1 MSPFNNLTHIYYHE
15 KGITLFL
22 LSLLFITPGCKQS
35 KETIVNEY
43 NIVPLPN
50 QMIPQQGRFEISKK
64 VRVITTACTPDVQI
78 IADSLINR
86 LKLTSGITIKQTF
99 ENVTDEP
106 VIRFVPQDGMPE
118 EGYKLSVTP
127 QNITLTAS
135 TPKGFFYAVQT
146 LYQLLPP
153 VVYGNQKVKNAEW
166 SVPAVEIEDAP
177 RFAYRGLMLDV
188 CRHFSPVEYI
198 YKFID
203 MLAMHKMNTFHW
215 HLTDDQ
221 GWRIEIKKYPKLTE
235 IGSKRKETL
244 VDYYYVNYPQVF
256 DGKEHGGYYTQEQI
270 KAIVDYAAS
279 KFITV
284 IPEIEMPGH
293 AIAAIASYPELS
305 CTPDSTCDVTGT
317 WGVFEQVFCPSD
329 TTFQFLEGVMDEV
342 MDLFP
347 SKYIHI
353 GGDECP
359 KTAWINSEYCQSLI
373 KQLGLKDDVT
383 PNVIDGK
390 KHTKEE
396 KLQSYFITRME
407 KYLNSKGRNI
417 IGWDE
422 ILEGG
427 LAPNATVMSWRGV
440 EGGLNAAKAGHN
452 AIMTPNPYAYL
463 DQYQEEPEIA
473 PVTIGGYNTLKK
485 TYSYNP
491 VPDDANELVK
501 KHIIGVQGNI
511 WTEYMPGNDNRDYQA
526 FPRAVAIAETGWTL
540 NANKNWNNFCQRMVE
555 DFRRMDVK
563 NVKACRNFFDV
574 NINTHVDETN
584 TLKVV
589 LESFYPNAEIHYTT
603 NGSVPTVES
612 AIYNQP
618 FALSGEMDVKAAA
631 FKDGKMLGK
640 VSGKKLYGNLI
651 SGKSFTVTPPIGG
664 AKGDIFGENDV
675 LGTDISTFGLT
686 NGKRGNIA
694 SMTPWSGFR
703 MNDACNKLVFIVEFE
718 QPTTVSKVVFGSLYN
733 PASVI
738 LPPSVATVETSSDG
752 RKYDKMAEASFKRNY
767 PERGRKAFTDTLGFA
782 PKEVK
787 YIKITLQNGGTL
799 RNGIDFVKDPN
810 EKDVVQANIYLDEI
824 EVY

>member
-1 MSPFNNLTHIYYHE
+1 MK

-373 KQLGLKDDVT
+373 KQLGLKDD
-383 PNVIDGK
+383 
-390 KHTKEE
+390 
-396 KLQSYFITRME
+396 ME

-540 NANKNWNNFCQRMVE
+540 NANKNWNNFCQRMIE

-767 PERGRKAFTDTLGFA
+767 PERGRKAFTDTLGFV

>member
-1 MSPFNNLTHIYYHE
+1 
-15 KGITLFL
+15 
-22 LSLLFITPGCKQS
+22 
-35 KETIVNEY
+35 
-43 NIVPLPN
+43 
-50 QMIPQQGRFEISKK
+50 
-64 VRVITTACTPDVQI
+64 
-78 IADSLINR
+78 
-86 LKLTSGITIKQTF
+86 
-99 ENVTDEP
+99 
-106 VIRFVPQDGMPE
+106 
-118 EGYKLSVTP
+118 
-127 QNITLTAS
+127 
-135 TPKGFFYAVQT
+135 
-146 LYQLLPP
+146 
-153 VVYGNQKVKNAEW
+153 
-166 SVPAVEIEDAP
+166 
-177 RFAYRGLMLDV
+177 
-188 CRHFSPVEYI
+188 
-198 YKFID
+198 
-203 MLAMHKMNTFHW
+203 
-215 HLTDDQ
+215 
-221 GWRIEIKKYPKLTE
+221 
-235 IGSKRKETL
+235 
-244 VDYYYVNYPQVF
+244 
-256 DGKEHGGYYTQEQI
+256 
-270 KAIVDYAAS
+270 
-279 KFITV
+279 
-284 IPEIEMPGH
+284 
-293 AIAAIASYPELS
+293 
-305 CTPDSTCDVTGT
+305 
-317 WGVFEQVFCPSD
+317 
-329 TTFQFLEGVMDEV
+329 
-342 MDLFP
+342 
-347 SKYIHI
+347 
-353 GGDECP
+353 
-359 KTAWINSEYCQSLI
+359 
-373 KQLGLKDDVT
+373 
-383 PNVIDGK
+383 
-390 KHTKEE
+390 
-396 KLQSYFITRME
+396 
-407 KYLNSKGRNI
+407 
-417 IGWDE
+417 
-422 ILEGG
+422 
-427 LAPNATVMSWRGV
+427 
-440 EGGLNAAKAGHN
+440 
-452 AIMTPNPYAYL
+452 MTPNPYAYL

-651 SGKSFTVTPPIGG
+651 SGKSFTVTPPIGA

-733 PASVI
+733 PASAI

>member
-1 MSPFNNLTHIYYHE
+1 MK
-15 KGITLFL
+15 KGLSAL
-22 LSLLFITPGCKQS
+22 LLASLLCASSGCQQNQ
-35 KETIVNEY
+35 KEVVNEY
-43 NIVPLPN
+43 NIVPMPN
-50 QMIPQQGRFEISKK
+50 QMTPQEGRFLLSNK
-64 VRVITTACTPDVQI
+64 VSVVTAGCTPEVQA
-78 IADSLINR
+78 IADSLIAQIQ
-86 LKLTSGITIKQTF
+86 LTSGISLKTSSQ
-99 ENVTDEP
+99 ENPEQPD
-106 VIRFVPQDGMPE
+106 IRFVTEEGMPK
-118 EGYKLSVTP
+118 EGYKLSIAP
-127 QNITLTAS
+127 NEITLSAS
-135 TPKGFFYAVQT
+135 HPNGFFYGVQT
-146 LYQLLPP
+146 MYQLLPP
-153 VVYGNQKVKNAEW
+153 AIYGKATVKRANW
-166 SVPAVEIEDAP
+166 SLPAVEVEDAP
-177 RFAYRGLMLDV
+177 RFPYRGLMLDV
-188 CRHFSPVEYI
+188 CRHFSTTDYI

-203 MLAMHKMNTFHW
+203 MLAMHKMNTFHF

-221 GWRIEIKKYPKLTE
+221 GWRIEIKKYPKLQE
-235 IGSKRKETL
+235 VGSKRKETL
-244 VDYYYVNYPQVF
+244 IDYYFVNWPQIF
-256 DGKEHGGYYTQEQI
+256 DGKEHGGYYTQEEI
-270 KAIVDYAAS
+270 KDIVAYAAS
-279 KFITV
+279 KYITV

-293 AIAAIASYPELS
+293 AIASLASYPELS
-305 CTPDSTCDVTGT
+305 CRPDTTYEVTGT
-317 WGVFEQVFCPSD
+317 WGVFEEVFCPKEE
-329 TTFQFLEGVMDEV
+329 TFQFLEGVLDEV
-342 MDLFP
+342 MELFP
-347 SKYIHI
+347 SSYIHI

-359 KTAWINSEYCQSLI
+359 KDAWMKCAHCQGLI
-373 KQLGLKDDVT
+373 KKLGLKDDTT
-383 PNVIDGK
+383 PNAIDGK

-491 VPDDANELVK
+491 LPDDANELVK

-640 VSGKKLYGNLI
+640 VAHKPLYGNLLT
-651 SGKSFTVTPPIGG
+651 GKPYTVNYTMGWT
-664 AKGDIFGENDV
+664 GDIFDENDV
-675 LGTDISTFGLT
+675 LGADKTTFGLT
-686 NGKRGNIA
+686 NGKRGNNA
-694 SMTPWSGFR
+694 SYTPWCSFGIVEGK
-703 MNDACNKLVFIVEFE
+703 DLEFIVHLDK
-718 QPTTVSKVVFGSLYN
+718 PTQVSKVIFGSLFN
-733 PASVI
+733 PAMRI
-738 LPPSVATVETSSDG
+738 LPAGGVAVEVSADG
-752 RKYDKMAEASFKRNY
+752 KQYTPIAEKTLKHDY
-767 PERGRKAFTDTLGFA
+767 PQTGRIAFTDSIEFEPTQATFL
-782 PKEVK
+782 KVK
-787 YIKITLQNGGTL
+787 IKNGGTL
-799 RNGIDFVKDPN
+799 RNGINF
-810 EKDVVQANIYLDEI
+810 EKNNGPEVIPAELWIDEI
-824 EVY
+824 EAY